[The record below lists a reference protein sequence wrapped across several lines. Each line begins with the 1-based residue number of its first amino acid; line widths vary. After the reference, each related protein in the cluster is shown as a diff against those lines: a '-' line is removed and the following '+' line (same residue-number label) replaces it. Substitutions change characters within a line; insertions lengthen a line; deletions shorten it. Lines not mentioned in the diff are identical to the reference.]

1 MLCIRKEP
9 TSSKLC
15 DMSVKSSSISVR
27 IFEFVLPDAD
37 LSFLNVSVRWLGYLP
52 ILFEPISQTIFLAFS
67 KVQKYCNCKVTFD
80 FWVVWSVMAD
90 QPIGIKTFTL
100 FDKKGANSAKSSCK
114 RRWLS
119 ESNNWYTWIKLRLI
133 QVSETRQWSHVVK
146 QRVCRDKVAVCINS
160 KSQRTNKEN
169 KV

>member
-80 FWVVWSVMAD
+80 F
-90 QPIGIKTFTL
+90 
-100 FDKKGANSAKSSCK
+100 
-114 RRWLS
+114 
-119 ESNNWYTWIKLRLI
+119 
-133 QVSETRQWSHVVK
+133 
-146 QRVCRDKVAVCINS
+146 
-160 KSQRTNKEN
+160 
-169 KV
+169 